1 MAGTFFVA
9 LPLIATLVAA
19 LLAAVPVGLLSQ
31 HVPRQLSGYAA
42 LTQFSLVGLAVL
54 VESLSPGGA
63 SDCLQNT
70 ASPETIVWIG
80 AGTALAGGLVI
91 AASLRHRSHRQLI
104 VPALVLPYV
113 VGVLLVLQ
121 VAPCL
126 NSRAS

>member
-1 MAGTFFVA
+1 MAEVFLVA
-9 LPLIATLVAA
+9 LPLMATLVAA

-42 LTQFSLVGLAVL
+42 LIQFSLLGVAVL

-63 SDCLQNT
+63 DACTENT
-70 ASPETIVWIG
+70 ASRETILWIG

-91 AASLRHRSHRQLI
+91 AASLRHRSHRELI

-113 VGVLLVLQ
+113 VALLLVFQ
-121 VAPCL
+121 IAPCL
-126 NSRAS
+126 N

>member
-1 MAGTFFVA
+1 MAGMFLVA
-9 LPLIATLVAA
+9 LPLMATLVAA

-31 HVPRQLSGYAA
+31 HVPRQLTGYAA
-42 LTQFSLVGLAVL
+42 LIQFSLLGLAVL

-63 SDCLQNT
+63 GACTENS

-80 AGTALAGGLVI
+80 AGTALAGGIVI
-91 AASLRHRSHRQLI
+91 AASLRHRSHRELI

-113 VGVLLVLQ
+113 VALLLVFQ

-126 NSRAS
+126 N